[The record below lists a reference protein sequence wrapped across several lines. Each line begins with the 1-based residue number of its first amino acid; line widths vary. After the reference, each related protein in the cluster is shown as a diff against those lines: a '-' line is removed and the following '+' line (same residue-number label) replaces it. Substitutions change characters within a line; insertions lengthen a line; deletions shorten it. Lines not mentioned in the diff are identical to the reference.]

1 MWILKWLPDW
11 IFYAM
16 LFAGIVGLIS
26 TYLVKFIAKF
36 IPPLYVYKTP
46 IQLISIA
53 LIVLGVF
60 MAGAIHNNAEWE
72 ARVKELETKVKV
84 AEEKSQEV
92 NTEIIEKIV
101 VKDKI
106 IKEKGKEVIKYIDR
120 EVVRYDT
127 KFVTGG
133 ECELPKEFI
142 QSINKAAET
151 LK

>member
-72 ARVKELETKVKV
+72 ARVKELEAKVKV

-120 EVVRYDT
+120 EVVKYDT

-151 LK
+151 PK